1 VVCCGADAAEQKRC
15 TACARTQCRGVVEA
29 CVLLPAPA
37 GSCLLQLPRL
47 LAPSCALKLD
57 PSPSRGMSSCIAAIP
72 PSGQLPLRRR
82 FFCKFPFLS
91 IRGAAIPPSG
101 QLPLRGRFFFQIPFF
116 VYPRGCVSLFRWRGG
131 GGGQGD
137 REPQELPHAFER
149 VSQSRPYFEA
159 QHVMATSLKLAHMQ
173 SYAPLNMGVALTLHV
188 RAARQG
194 PVAGADQAPGPHSH
208 SSACLDDRV
217 REAAKWLQ
225 AALDGAFAL
234 PLHYRC
240 ICKTAPGAPQLHCGP
255 GRRGAGTSER
265 APLVACATG
274 T

>member
-1 VVCCGADAAEQKRC
+1 MVCCGADAAEQKRC

-101 QLPLRGRFFFQIPFF
+101 QLPLRGRFFFFK
-116 VYPRGCVSLFRWRGG
+116 
-131 GGGQGD
+131 
-137 REPQELPHAFER
+137 EP
-149 VSQSRPYFEA
+149 
-159 QHVMATSLKLAHMQ
+159 
-173 SYAPLNMGVALTLHV
+173 
-188 RAARQG
+188 
-194 PVAGADQAPGPHSH
+194 
-208 SSACLDDRV
+208 
-217 REAAKWLQ
+217 
-225 AALDGAFAL
+225 
-234 PLHYRC
+234 
-240 ICKTAPGAPQLHCGP
+240 GP
-255 GRRGAGTSER
+255 GRLGIGTNFVLASW
-265 APLVACATG
+265 AAATNSDIRVLLYSKDSVPPNLLA